1 MALSRARIGYRGADV
16 THRRRHPNTR
26 AQAEAGQRGELGGAP
41 FRITEQM
48 RGRNILGDLT
58 LKQVQKFK
66 SNHAKKILGL
76 DVFNG
81 NTTEYEVLLTECSIE
96 SVDRDRAGVGLR

>member
-66 SNHAKKILGL
+66 TNHAKKILGV
-76 DVFNG
+76 DGFDG
-81 NTTEYEVLLTECSIE
+81 TEYEALLIEYSTERVTEIE
-96 SVDRDRAGVGLR
+96 PASWITR